1 MSCFL
6 QGLMWGVEMPLEVSM
21 GIGKAAGITFG
32 FLGAVALGIAIG
44 PAVRDVIYAP
54 HSAVDVTA
62 PLARDVAEQEKQ
74 APSPAQARA
83 RRTAPS
89 ATTRGASPATAA
101 ISVSEPRLHDRL
113 KPVLNRGARIHLAA
127 DGFSSAEQF
136 ATVAHAARNTNVPF
150 MVLKHRVLNEGR
162 SLADAIREAKPG
174 IDARAE
180 VRRAREAAKAD
191 LAAVAG

>member
-1 MSCFL
+1 
-6 QGLMWGVEMPLEVSM
+6 M

-32 FLGAVALGIAIG
+32 FFGALALGIAIG
-44 PAVRDVIYAP
+44 PTVREAIYAP
-54 HSAVDVTA
+54 DSAVDVAA

-74 APSPAQARA
+74 TPSPAQARA
-83 RRTAPS
+83 RRTTPS
-89 ATTRGASPATAA
+89 ATTRAASPAAPA
-101 ISVSEPRLHDRL
+101 LSASEPRLHDRL
-113 KPVLNRGARIHLAA
+113 KPVLNRGAQMHLAA
-127 DGFSSAEQF
+127 DGFASAEQF

-162 SLADAIREAKPG
+162 SLADAIHEAKPD

-180 VRRAREAAKAD
+180 VKRAREAAKAD